1 MIKEGILV
9 HVPAAVILQKYN
21 IDNGAASSVTEWK
34 TFEAPR
40 ALLVSDI
47 SGIADHVG
55 VLFQNE
61 TWYIK
66 REEVYKIEEEF
77 EK

>member
-9 HVPAAVILQKYN
+9 HVPAAVILQKY
-21 IDNGAASSVTEWK
+21 NGAASSVTEWK

>member
-21 IDNGAASSVTEWK
+21 IENGSAGSVTDWK

-47 SGIADHVG
+47 SGVADHVG
-55 VLFQNE
+55 VLYQNE

-66 REEVYKIEEEF
+66 RTEVYKIDEEF
-77 EK
+77 AK